1 MIKNFWQSNNRVLLK
16 TKVCSKSALCCI
28 RQTSNGVKK
37 IILIIIDG
45 LGDKPIAELGNKTP
59 LEAAYTPNLDY
70 LAKNGICGLM
80 EPCQFSWEKEPTSEG
95 AHIGLFGYQGHF
107 LGRGVYEVA
116 GIGMAMQ
123 KGDVALRVNFATVDK
138 NLKIVDRRAGRIEKT
153 RSLVKALAKIE
164 IEGIKFLLKKSYGH
178 RAGLIL
184 RGKNL
189 SDKISDGDSDQV
201 ELKPRKIV
209 PLNNSKQA
217 RFTADILNKFLEKA
231 YQILESHSLNK
242 RRKNQGFLAANYLLV
257 RGAGKYKKMPS
268 FKKRYNLK
276 AACIAGGALY
286 KGIAK
291 TLGMDLIKV
300 KGATG
305 LANTNLK
312 GKFLAVKNALRRKYN
327 FVFCHIKATDT
338 YGHDG
343 DFLGKKKFIETID
356 EDIKTLFGLKNILL
370 IITADHSTPC
380 QEKGHSADPV
390 PILVWGAGKDEVAK
404 FSERTCQ
411 KGKLG
416 KFGALKL
423 FSKILELSEG

>member
-1 MIKNFWQSNNRVLLK
+1 M
-16 TKVCSKSALCCI
+16 
-28 RQTSNGVKK
+28 KK
-37 IILIIIDG
+37 IVLIIIDG

-189 SDKISDGDSDQV
+189 SDKISDGDS
-201 ELKPRKIV
+201 
-209 PLNNSKQA
+209 
-217 RFTADILNKFLEKA
+217 
-231 YQILESHSLNK
+231 
-242 RRKNQGFLAANYLLV
+242 G
-257 RGAGKYKKMPS
+257 
-268 FKKRYNLK
+268 
-276 AACIAGGALY
+276 
-286 KGIAK
+286 
-291 TLGMDLIKV
+291 
-300 KGATG
+300 
-305 LANTNLK
+305 
-312 GKFLAVKNALRRKYN
+312 
-327 FVFCHIKATDT
+327 
-338 YGHDG
+338 
-343 DFLGKKKFIETID
+343 
-356 EDIKTLFGLKNILL
+356 
-370 IITADHSTPC
+370 
-380 QEKGHSADPV
+380 
-390 PILVWGAGKDEVAK
+390 
-404 FSERTCQ
+404 
-411 KGKLG
+411 
-416 KFGALKL
+416 
-423 FSKILELSEG
+423 